1 MANSHIIAR
10 ILQQMKRAFDPLN
23 AQRSSTLQSTNV
35 LDLSRSCQQLAEA
48 MRFRLLPAYV
58 AVKMD
63 VETDETLWEDS
74 VTRAE
79 QFAHEVS

>member
-1 MANSHIIAR
+1 
-10 ILQQMKRAFDPLN
+10 MKRAFDPLN